1 MSCLHLFLLDLKL
14 DLLCLDYESVPLR
27 SQGNQVLNVTWGRG
41 AASMIF
47 CPQNGFSTGTDSVKG
62 IRIQT
67 RLLRQVQ
74 ALILNSDLRQVI

>member
-14 DLLCLDYESVPLR
+14 DLLCLEYESVPLR
-27 SQGNQVLNVTWGRG
+27 GQGNQMLERDLGEG

-47 CPQNGFSTGTDSVKG
+47 CPQYGFSTGTDSMEG
-62 IRIQT
+62 IRIQA

-74 ALILNSDLRQVI
+74 ALILNSYLRQVI

>member
-27 SQGNQVLNVTWGRG
+27 SQGNQMLERDLGEG

-47 CPQNGFSTGTDSVKG
+47 
-62 IRIQT
+62 
-67 RLLRQVQ
+67 
-74 ALILNSDLRQVI
+74 